1 MLFLRDISSQA
12 YTGNSEKAPHER
24 TDGWPSSLDQFC
36 QRFQPLC
43 WLPLSEAGYIFLV
56 LFTYE
61 IFQVLLGLFMM
72 ALSPDLGFAGNVLVF
87 IVCTCNWFNGIIVP
101 YDQIQVFWR
110 YWVSHFWPRLEFLLT
125 FIALLPQSF
134 HLSPGGHDKSC

>member
-1 MLFLRDISSQA
+1 VAFV
-12 YTGNSEKAPHER
+12 TGSILSEIPAAVLV
-24 TDGWPSSLDQFC
+24 TVLYYIIWYFPSG
-36 QRFQPLC
+36 
-43 WLPLSEAGYIFLV
+43 LPLSEAGYIFLV